1 MASWHGHPRCRF
13 PLAARMTESPSEVA
27 KKKIEK
33 KRAMAIKMGGRYSTI
48 WAHESGGGLFRVDC
62 GGEGSR

>member
-1 MASWHGHPRCRF
+1 
-13 PLAARMTESPSEVA
+13 MTESPSEVA